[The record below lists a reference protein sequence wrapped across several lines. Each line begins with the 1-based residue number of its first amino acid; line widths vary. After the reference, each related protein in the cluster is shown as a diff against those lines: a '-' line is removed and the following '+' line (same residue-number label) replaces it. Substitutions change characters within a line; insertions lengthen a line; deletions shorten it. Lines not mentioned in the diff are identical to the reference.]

1 MEDAHLGHPYPFLFI
16 KNKKKEEF
24 YFYHEQIQRKTHR
37 GCHWYDLG
45 AAAAVAK
52 VANMTSPHVC
62 GGSGW
67 ERGKKLMEGRNVC
80 ERGPV
85 EIEMRDIN
93 KREMY

>member
-1 MEDAHLGHPYPFLFI
+1 MPLWLRLGGRRPLRPPLPIFVHQ
-16 KNKKKEEF
+16 KKKKKKEEF

-62 GGSGW
+62 GGSG
-67 ERGKKLMEGRNVC
+67 
-80 ERGPV
+80 
-85 EIEMRDIN
+85 
-93 KREMY
+93 